1 MNTPSNHGKGGGKV
15 SFKSSTKFIPFLGG
29 LENIGCRARDLF
41 VYLKFTMATRSIAV
55 VRMLRSLS
63 VCMLHAN
70 CYIVEEA
77 IKMDKLKEAK
87 KRQIMKG

>member
-15 SFKSSTKFIPFLGG
+15 SFKSSTKFIPFFGG

-63 VCMLHAN
+63 VCMLHVN
-70 CYIVEEA
+70 CYIFEEV
-77 IKMDKLKEAK
+77 IN
-87 KRQIMKG
+87 R